1 MTAKES
7 IEVQEEPE
15 GEPAEPEQEACATI
29 SFFTAARYP
38 KISIGNQHVNTLS
51 QDSPVDGKSIRP
63 LSEGLKAYIKLC

>member
-38 KISIGNQHVNTLS
+38 EHSAGVISLRALACLMGFLNGNMLSSYVLS
-51 QDSPVDGKSIRP
+51 QIN
-63 LSEGLKAYIKLC
+63 